1 MTNPANFARA
11 QNKPQGK
18 PKKRIRDR
26 RDPNAMPHIE
36 VCRLGAKASP
46 WSKVPMN
53 AKAKKSARFQMIRDA
68 AEGRPIKPLKVGGE
82 L

>member
-1 MTNPANFARA
+1 MNPATFARA
-11 QNKPQGK
+11 KNKPQAK

-26 RDPNAMPHIE
+26 RDPNAMPHAQ

-53 AKAKKSARFQMIRDA
+53 AKAKHSARLQMIRDA
-68 AEGRPIKPLKVGGE
+68 AEGRPVRPLKQGVGR
-82 L
+82 